1 MFIHKKEII
10 NRDITL
16 DLQSYFIFNNY
27 IAVYRFIVKTF
38 KLELEDFIDDDFELL
53 AIHTTLESY
62 HLAYFINS
70 VLDTRF
76 KRTNTI
82 PDFDFFEF
90 KDEKNQSLWNLVA
103 NKGIQE
109 KDSASI
115 AQNTL
120 FLEEKNKRIYLLP
133 EYKKVDYLVKIEQNT
148 NNIQNMI
155 SKMNTIPQIITTF
168 AIDVPKLKSKNN
180 LIFY

>member
-1 MFIHKKEII
+1 M
-10 NRDITL
+10 
-16 DLQSYFIFNNY
+16 
-27 IAVYRFIVKTF
+27 KTF
-38 KLELEDFIDDDFELL
+38 KLELEDFIDNDFELL

-62 HLAYFINS
+62 HLAYHINN
-70 VLDTRF
+70 VFNTRF
-76 KRTNTI
+76 IRADTI
-82 PDFDFFEF
+82 PDFDFYEF

-109 KDSASI
+109 KDQISK
-115 AQNTL
+115 AQDTL
-120 FLEEKNKRIYLLP
+120 FLEEKSKRIYLLP

-155 SKMNTIPQIITTF
+155 LKMNAIPQIITTF

>member
-1 MFIHKKEII
+1 M
-10 NRDITL
+10 
-16 DLQSYFIFNNY
+16 
-27 IAVYRFIVKTF
+27 KTF

-70 VLDTRF
+70 VLNTRF
-76 KRTNTI
+76 IRTDTI
-82 PDFDFFEF
+82 SDFDFYEF

-103 NKGIQE
+103 NKGVQE
-109 KDSASI
+109 KDQPQMV
-115 AQNTL
+115 QNTL
-120 FLEEKNKRIYLLP
+120 FLEENNKRIYLLP

-148 NNIQNMI
+148 NNIQDMI
-155 SKMNTIPQIITTF
+155 SMMNTIPKIITTF
-168 AIDVPKLKSKNN
+168 AIDVPNLKSKNN

>member
-1 MFIHKKEII
+1 
-10 NRDITL
+10 
-16 DLQSYFIFNNY
+16 
-27 IAVYRFIVKTF
+27 VKTF

-70 VLDTRF
+70 VFDTRF
-76 KRTNTI
+76 KRTDTI
-82 PDFDFFEF
+82 IDFDFFEF

-109 KDSASI
+109 KEQLSMV
-115 AQNTL
+115 QNTL

-133 EYKKVDYLVKIEQNT
+133 EYKKVDYFVKIEQNT

-168 AIDVPKLKSKNN
+168 VIDVPNLKSKNN

>member
-1 MFIHKKEII
+1 MM
-10 NRDITL
+10 
-16 DLQSYFIFNNY
+16 
-27 IAVYRFIVKTF
+27 KTF

-70 VLDTRF
+70 VLNTRF
-76 KRTNTI
+76 IRTDTI
-82 PDFDFFEF
+82 SDFDFYEF

-103 NKGIQE
+103 NKGVQE
-109 KDSASI
+109 KDQPQMV
-115 AQNTL
+115 QNTL
-120 FLEEKNKRIYLLP
+120 FLEENNKRIYLLP

-148 NNIQNMI
+148 NNIQDMI
-155 SKMNTIPQIITTF
+155 SMMNTIPKIITTF
-168 AIDVPKLKSKNN
+168 AIDVPNLKSKNN